1 MGQIVTSLIDV
12 NLIKF
17 TSVLE
22 HGRTKYM
29 FEFTF
34 EVVLGA
40 KEGTIS
46 FRVRFQE
53 KIVGE
58 TSIDFSK

>member
-1 MGQIVTSLIDV
+1 MGQIVTSLINVD
-12 NLIKF
+12 LTRFQAIYQDGRKRYKF
-17 TSVLE
+17 DHV
-22 HGRTKYM
+22 
-29 FEFTF
+29 F

-46 FRVRFQE
+46 FRVRCQG